1 MFDSHLAPVLLCQP
15 SALSQRRTDGLS
27 FAERG
32 RRIRLLTFGY
42 AAFALQAQGQ
52 PPASGTGGIDY
63 VRLLADAS
71 PLAKSVLLILLL
83 FSAVSWAI
91 VLSKSLQYRRADRH
105 TGTFL
110 QVFRKSAKFSEV
122 QAICASVPA
131 SPLVGIFQAGYAELN
146 LQLRRDSPARDADG
160 RPVGVA
166 VRPTLK
172 SLDAVDRALLRA
184 TTVEV
189 AKLERRVPFL
199 ATTASIT
206 PFIGLFGTVVG
217 IMVAFTQIGAEGSTS
232 LAVVAPGIAEALIA
246 TAAGLFAAVPA
257 VYFYNSYTGR
267 VKDFA
272 SQMDDF
278 ALEFLNI
285 SERNFT

>member
-1 MFDSHLAPVLLCQP
+1 M
-15 SALSQRRTDGLS
+15 
-27 FAERG
+27 
-32 RRIRLLTFGY
+32 LTLGY
-42 AAFALQAQGQ
+42 VAFALQAQGQ
-52 PPASGTGGIDY
+52 PGTGTGGIDY
-63 VRLLADAS
+63 VRLLADAG
-71 PLAKSVLLILLL
+71 PLSKSVLLILLL
-83 FSAVSWAI
+83 FSAISWAI
-91 VLSKSLQYRRADRH
+91 IIAKSLQYRRADRD

-110 QVFRKSAKFSEV
+110 QVFRKSTKFSEV
-122 QAICASVPA
+122 QSICASVPA

-146 LQLRRDSPARDADG
+146 LQLRREPAKDADG
-160 RPVGVA
+160 RPLA
-166 VRPTLK
+166 AAARPTLK
-172 SLDAVDRALLRA
+172 SLDSVDRALLRA
-184 TTVEV
+184 TTAEV
-189 AKLERRVPFL
+189 SKLEKRVPFL

-217 IMVAFTQIGAEGSTS
+217 IMVAFTRIGAEGSTS
-232 LAVVAPGIAEALIA
+232 LAVVAPGIADALIA

-257 VYFYNSYTGR
+257 VYFYNAYTGR